1 MNTKLV
7 EKNLAKKLSKDF
19 PKISVKN
26 EDWKYTG
33 KNVFTIN
40 EFEVGKPIK
49 IQKSEIFNI
58 DSNCHEFV
66 INTKEKNIEV
76 TDIAQITKSIIDESM
91 KRPFDRFSVEQFE
104 KLTGGF
110 QLNFKDD
117 CLDYYSINF
126 QSGATAVPYLGI
138 NMEKNKSGKLLL
150 NFGDLVKGN
159 IFPTIEIFL
168 DKNSSLELIVN
179 VTSKNEISL
188 INNLYAKLLND
199 AKLSIHMVSTGGLFS
214 RSR

>member
-7 EKNLAKKLSKDF
+7 EKNLAKKTSKDL
-19 PKISVKN
+19 PEISVKN

-33 KNVFTIN
+33 KNVFTVN
-40 EFEVGKPIK
+40 EFEVGKPSE
-49 IQKSEIFNI
+49 IQKNEIFNI

-66 INTKEKNIEV
+66 INTEDKSVEV
-76 TDIAQITKSIIDESM
+76 TDLEKITKSTIDESI

-117 CLDYYSINF
+117 CPEYYSINF
-126 QSGATAVPYLGI
+126 QSEDTAVPYLGI

-150 NFGDLVKGN
+150 NFGDLVRGN

-168 DKNSSLELIVN
+168 NQNSSLELILN
-179 VTSKNEISL
+179 VTS
-188 INNLYAKLLND
+188 
-199 AKLSIHMVSTGGLFS
+199 
-214 RSR
+214 